1 VERVVEVESGINFL
15 VLGHCSPDPLHCCGR
30 TTLQHASFSGV
41 QHKSDL
47 PINTKSSVAVFPD
60 QDWSPTL
67 NPSIAQLGFILALS
81 SNAILSQSAL
91 AQRSGTTPATNP
103 VYLADAPVAVET
115 IERAMSLAAQGSYTE
130 ASRVLSE
137 LIITQGDR
145 LTPIEYGS
153 EIWIPVRVRI
163 GAVIAAD
170 AQLLDAYR
178 RTNTPKAQRLLDD
191 HQFTEASRM
200 YWLTEPGLVGSLN
213 QAQVLI
219 ESASFWSGLRVLD
232 RLTQHPDASKHA
244 DRARKL
250 TALAYRAQPN
260 DRARLLLEQWSRIN
274 GQKLDAP
281 DPFNQPS
288 ATPEETTSLRWKPI
302 DPTAPELR
310 IDGIVPRPIATT
322 KLTPP
327 PASEE
332 LIGIDDQPQAARGG
346 AVTQPKPWTMP
357 VVRGDWLITND
368 GITIS
373 CFDRFTLRPHWRVPT
388 ITLDTEEQDRTS
400 EGIRSRIARTVEDMS
415 SASIVDDV
423 VYAAAGLART
433 GGRTGD
439 DRLLAL
445 DLETGAILN
454 QTRLEVL
461 DPSLSESTIRG
472 SIIIDGD
479 TLIVAARKNLRRQR
493 IVALSIIGIDRHTF
507 EHLWTREI
515 GSAGSLPFQQI
526 GQISHSGVLDEGVV
540 YWTDMMGLM
549 CAVETATGDILWA
562 KSSPTSDIY
571 ARYERDAWTAST
583 PIVRDGSVYI
593 LGVDGQSIE
602 RIDQYTGET
611 LSKVRSMTTGQGLYL
626 VETPES
632 IACINRTSIAV
643 HDFDQFGV
651 TKPRLMTPTGDG
663 RAAIQGRVVSSGSKL
678 IVPTESG
685 LAVLDTSRAGGRES
699 ITLESQGIVVALD
712 GQFLIADENTVSSYL
727 SWDIAQGILNNRIEE
742 FGDVH
747 AAITLADLAY
757 RSDHHDQIV
766 PAIDR
771 AISMFRPSRIAGEPL
786 PNSQKLTEARDRL
799 FSVIID
805 MVGLPESLINTQTA
819 SLPAP
824 TRTELLK
831 RTGTIARTVEQSLA
845 YQMTAGAW
853 HRASGEIP
861 QAIRIYHGVLNDRAL
876 ASEMWHGSGVAIRA
890 ELEATHQ
897 INQIVASHGRIVCA
911 QFDELAAADLGALGP
926 NEDAET
932 YEQLARI
939 YPWAL
944 TTPSV
949 WAMAADRWFDSQ
961 NAPAAVRAASSGLDA
976 INRLQVHGVQTDQP
990 TIDSTASVLI
1000 NGLLDS
1006 QRPGEASRQATRL
1019 MSDYPGLTILVN
1031 NQPID
1036 AAMLSVGLSS
1046 GQPAPRLGSK
1056 IIASDTPILLTG
1068 SPVKSPIRTEF
1079 DTMIFFAPQ
1088 LAQARMVQF
1097 TDGQPEVIWTRRSPD
1112 VEPPLAVVHNEFQT
1126 VLIWAPPNGDP
1137 ESGSVE
1143 SIGTTT
1149 GKTLWRIE
1157 GLSKRLIEHS
1167 IREPDELARI
1177 DGQFISPTEGVVQP
1191 DQMLSV
1197 CDGSVLVLVDRIG
1210 RAMGIDILTG
1220 HVLWKDDLPIN
1231 RVHDLDLASGVLGIT
1246 GMWVMDQNDPNGE
1259 VAARSPRIAS
1269 IDARTG
1275 QTIHLLDSQTSTPRW
1290 VRVAP
1295 SGSLIVG
1302 TSQRVLSVSTRTGT
1316 LDWVVRNQ
1324 SLFNTNAGWIIDGT
1338 LVVLDEFINLWPIG
1352 LTDGRTP
1359 LTALDT
1365 ANRIMERGWVDV
1377 RSHQGNISVTASG
1390 GMGVFNHDGTTIG
1403 LDSEQVSWTYS
1414 DRAWGSDRVVLVGR
1428 VSNSDQDFMRI
1439 PIKVFDQHSAQMSDS
1454 IDLTLPNAIQ
1464 RQPTVA
1470 QAANG
1475 VVVVGFGEVSILLQ
1489 TDK

>member
-1 VERVVEVESGINFL
+1 M
-15 VLGHCSPDPLHCCGR
+15 
-30 TTLQHASFSGV
+30 
-41 QHKSDL
+41 
-47 PINTKSSVAVFPD
+47 SS
-60 QDWSPTL
+60 S
-67 NPSIAQLGFILALS
+67 
-81 SNAILSQSAL
+81 AILSPAAL
-91 AQRSGTTPATNP
+91 AQRTGTAPATNP
-103 VYLADAPVAVET
+103 VYLADAPVAIET
-115 IERAMSLAAQGSYTE
+115 IERAMALSAQGSYAE

-137 LIITQGDR
+137 LIISQGDR
-145 LTPIEYGS
+145 LTPSEYGS
-153 EIWIPVRVRI
+153 EIWIPVRTRI

-170 AQLLDAYR
+170 PKLLEAYR
-178 RTNTPKAQRLLDD
+178 RTNTPKAQRLLDND
-191 HQFTEASRM
+191 QYIDASRM
-200 YWLTEPGLVGSLN
+200 YWLTEPGLIGSLN
-213 QAQVLI
+213 TAQVLI
-219 ESASFWSGLRVLD
+219 ESANFWSGLRILD
-232 RLTQHPDASKHA
+232 RLTEHPDALSHA
-244 DRARKL
+244 QRARAL
-250 TALAYRAQPN
+250 TALAYQAQPN
-260 DRARLLLEQWSRIN
+260 DRARSLLEHWSRISN
-274 GQKLDAP
+274 VAFNIP
-281 DPFNQPS
+281 EPFDQPRHK
-288 ATPEETTSLRWKPI
+288 PEETTSFRWKPI
-302 DPTAPELR
+302 DLDAHELR

-327 PASEE
+327 PASEQ

-368 GITIS
+368 GVTIS
-373 CFDRFTLRPHWRVPT
+373 CFDRFTLRPHWRLPT
-388 ITLDTEEQDRTS
+388 VLLDTQEQDRTS

-445 DLETGAILN
+445 DLETGAILK
-454 QTRLEVL
+454 QTRLVEL

-493 IVALSIIGIDRHTF
+493 IVALSLVGIDRHTF
-507 EHLWTREI
+507 KHRWTREI

-526 GQISHSGVLDEGVV
+526 GQISHSGVLDQGIV

-549 CAVETATGDILWA
+549 CAVESATGDVIWA

-593 LGVDGQSIE
+593 LGVNGQSIE
-602 RIDQYTGET
+602 QIDQYTGET
-611 LSKVRSMTTGQGLYL
+611 ISKTRSMNTGQGLYL

-632 IACINRTSIAV
+632 LVCINRTSIAV
-643 HDFDQFGV
+643 HDFDQFGI
-651 TKPRLMTPTGDG
+651 TKPRLITPTGDG
-663 RAAIQGRVVSSGSKL
+663 RAAIHGRVVSSGSKL
-678 IVPTESG
+678 IVPIESG
-685 LAVLDTSRAGGRES
+685 LAVVDTNRTGGRES
-699 ITLESQGIVVALD
+699 IDLESKGIVVALD
-712 GQFLIADENTVSSYL
+712 GQFLIADENEVSSYL
-727 SWDIAQGILNNRIEE
+727 SWDIAQAILNKRIEE
-742 FGDVH
+742 FNDVH

-757 RSDHHDQIV
+757 RSDHHDQII

-771 AISMFRPSRIAGEPL
+771 SIGMLRPSRVPGEPL
-786 PNSQKLTEARDRL
+786 PDPQRLSEARDRL

-805 MVGLPESLINTQTA
+805 MVGLPDTITNTSNQMNA
-819 SLPAP
+819 LEVPI
-824 TRTELLK
+824 RTDLLK

-845 YQMTAGAW
+845 HQMTTGAW
-853 HRASGEIP
+853 HRANGEIP

-876 ASEMWHGSGVAIRA
+876 ASEMWYGSGVAIRA

-897 INQIVASHGRIVCA
+897 INEIVASHGRVVCA
-911 QFDELAAADLGALGP
+911 QFDELAAADFESLGP
-926 NEDAET
+926 GADAET
-932 YEQLARI
+932 FEQLARV

-944 TTPSV
+944 TTPIAWSI
-949 WAMAADRWFDSQ
+949 AADRWLGND
-961 NAPAAVRAASSGLDA
+961 NAPASVRAAQSGLDA
-976 INRLQVHGVQTDQP
+976 IRRLQTHGIQTDQP
-990 TIDSTASVLI
+990 TIDRIASALVS
-1000 NGLLDS
+1000 GLLDS
-1006 QRPGEASRQATRL
+1006 QRQGEASRQATKL
-1019 MSDYPGLTILVN
+1019 MSDYPGVTILVN

-1046 GQPAPRLGSK
+1046 GQPAPQFGSK
-1056 IIASDTPILLTG
+1056 IIPNDTPTLLAG
-1068 SPVKSPIRTEF
+1068 SPIKSPIRTEF

-1088 LAQARMVQF
+1088 LAQARMVRF

-1112 VEPPLAVVHNEFQT
+1112 VEPPLAIVHNEFQT
-1126 VLIWAPPNGDP
+1126 VLLWAAPSADP
-1137 ESGSVE
+1137 ESGSIE

-1157 GLSKRLIEHS
+1157 GVSKRLIDHS
-1167 IREPDELARI
+1167 IREPDELAQI

-1191 DQMLSV
+1191 DQVLSV
-1197 CDGSVLVLVDRIG
+1197 SDGSVLVLVDRIG

-1220 HVLWKDDLPIN
+1220 QILWKGDLPIN
-1231 RVHDLDLASGVLGIT
+1231 RVHDLDLSSGVLGIA
-1246 GMWVMDQNDPNGE
+1246 GMWMMNQNDPNGE

-1275 QTIHLLDSQTSTPRW
+1275 QTIQLLDSQTSTPRW

-1302 TSQRVLSVSTRTGT
+1302 TSQRVLSMSTRTGT
-1316 LDWVVRNQ
+1316 LDWVIRNE

-1359 LTALDT
+1359 MTALDT
-1365 ANRIMERGWVDV
+1365 SNRIMERGWVDV
-1377 RSHQGNISVTASG
+1377 RSHLGNIAVTSSG
-1390 GMGVFNHDGTTIG
+1390 GVGIFNHDGSTIG
-1403 LDSEQVSWTYS
+1403 LDSEQLTWTFN
-1414 DRAWGSDRVVLVGR
+1414 DRAWGSERVVLVGR
-1428 VSNSDQDFMRI
+1428 ATNADENFMRI
-1439 PIKVFDQHSAQMSDS
+1439 PIKVFDQHSAQLMDS
-1454 IDLTLPNAIQ
+1454 IDLTLPSAIQ
-1464 RQPTVA
+1464 RQPTSA

-1475 VVVVGFGEVSILLQ
+1475 VVVVGFGEVSVLLQ
-1489 TDK
+1489 TDE